1 MAVQFGSDGTAV
13 APQLGIP
20 VEEARTLV
28 TNLLSG
34 MTGLAAFKVRGSK
47 EVRNKGYVLI
57 MKDTGHKQYWW
68 DWKEWKKRQAS
79 FTPEFWED
87 YKLNHKGTGDDV
99 AIMVK
104 KHFEAASTWDRAALN
119 SPTQGGGAIVLKTA
133 IVNLFNWVIDNNYFN
148 KILFCNFT
156 HDEIN
161 TEFPKE
167 LKDTYPSIVSK
178 IMQDAAAKFYHKL
191 PIPAE
196 ASVGDHWIH

>member
-1 MAVQFGSDGTAV
+1 
-13 APQLGIP
+13 
-20 VEEARTLV
+20 
-28 TNLLSG
+28 
-34 MTGLAAFKVRGSK
+34 MTGLASFKIRGSK

-79 FTPEFWED
+79 FTPEFWDNYRIIKEQWKKTEPHD
-87 YKLNHKGTGDDV
+87 FWEPIPEEIK
-99 AIMVK
+99 MVK
-104 KHFEAASTWDRAALN
+104 KHFEAVSTWDRAALN

-167 LKDTYPSIVSK
+167 LKDTYPNIVSK